1 MPGYAEPEGTVINR
15 VITSPEL
22 WHFASL
28 QSPSILITPTLILS
42 QPWRNGHHFSFSS
55 SYYILY
61 TNLMKT
67 CKILIGIF
75 PGMNF
80 LEMEYVRQFSL
91 RKTSIIT
98 FSVARIFVEII
109 YHGWFWRKSDLW
121 DSLEQIDC
129 NTALSVQFTKT
140 LVSTFLA
147 FQFIKMA
154 RLKKYVRVRSYKLVF
169 HWNMDTYN
177 MFRLSF

>member
-1 MPGYAEPEGTVINR
+1 MQNLNWNH
-15 VITSPEL
+15 S
-22 WHFASL
+22 WHE
-28 QSPSILITPTLILS
+28 
-42 QPWRNGHHFSFSS
+42 FSWD
-55 SYYILY
+55 
-61 TNLMKT
+61 
-67 CKILIGIF
+67 
-75 PGMNF
+75 GM
-80 LEMEYVRQFSL
+80 RQFSL

-154 RLKKYVRVRSYKLVF
+154 RLKKYVGVRSSKLVF
-169 HWNMDTYN
+169 HIWTPTTCLDCHFKGLHYN
-177 MFRLSF
+177 PDSIKHLVHSIQPWTCLVITLTRPWHFVIEGQVKNGEFLFKSKRKNGQKGIYCSFWSSRQK